1 MIRARWRFSV
11 VAGCALALSVSTTL
25 AAQGTITGKITNE
38 ANQPLGDARVIVLS
52 GQVSATSSE
61 DGKYTL
67 KNVPAGTV
75 EIQALKVGYR
85 ALKKTVTV
93 ANGAS
98 VTADLQMVAA
108 VVQLQEIVT
117 TATGEQ
123 RKIELGNA
131 ISAISNVSKRVEESA
146 TSSMS
151 DLLVAKAPGV
161 QVLGSPV
168 LGGAPTIRV
177 RGLSSL
183 SLSNAPIWIVDGV
196 RYNTNNTSSSGANSL
211 SLLNNLSP
219 EEIEDIEIVK
229 GPSAATLYGTAAAN
243 GVVIVTTRKGKA
255 GAPKWTFSAESRT
268 VDDRN
273 PYQTQYANFGHKIGQ
288 TAPIRCQLYV
298 MQTPA
303 FSAAQGATCIS
314 DSLTSYNNLTDPDQT
329 FIHLGRGSLYGANVS
344 GGNDAVRFYVSS
356 DLDHEFGPI
365 QMPQS
370 DINWYKDT
378 LHTSVSNAMFHPRQ
392 QNKFNVRSNLSTS
405 ITPKLDLN
413 ATAAFGKS
421 DNIIEVDNSS
431 IIGLLY
437 VQQSGFGW
445 KGCPKGTETTGCGM
459 TGADG
464 KNFYDPTGFPLHDA
478 NSFAPGS
485 IMQFT
490 TTDDVQRFTGS
501 VNANWRPLSW
511 IQNDGTV
518 GVDLANN
525 DQFHVCR
532 LNECPN
538 SGGTARVGNVS
549 DTKRNARNFSAKL
562 NSTATWQ
569 ARTWANLK
577 TSVGA
582 DYTNVEGD
590 TLTASSRFLA
600 PGASSL
606 GAGSTAVSWSATTFS
621 AVKTLGYYVQEQ
633 VALRDRLFLTA
644 AVRQDQNSA
653 FGTKFQNVKYPKLSV
668 SWLASDESFFPHP
681 TFLNSFRFRT
691 AYGASGVQPGSTAAL
706 QTFTPT
712 TSDITTRDL
721 NSGTAQPGLVAN
733 NPGNAF
739 LKPERSTE
747 LEAGFET
754 DLFDRRVHIDYTHYN
769 KKTHDALINVPI
781 PFSVASPVSSLLLN
795 LGSTQNWG
803 NEIQANI
810 SILQH
815 RALSWDVTLSASHND
830 NQWLDLGIDP
840 GTGKSRIIGSGTVNQ
855 QRKGDPLFSQWYR
868 NYTYSDA
875 NKDGIIQQ
883 SEVVVDTALTN
894 HGVGFAKDLVSIQN
908 GFDLLNRRLRLNVMF
923 DYKGGGSGLDGN
935 YFQCSSTPKAC
946 PETQDPTSPINLQ
959 ARAVAVTYGTK
970 VNGTTYT
977 TRLGYF
983 VNNQF
988 WKLREVS
995 AVINI
1000 PDRLTRMVQATSG
1013 STIVIGARNL
1023 HTWTKFT
1030 GVDPEQN
1037 YGVSNEVQQDFNTSP
1052 PPTYFT
1058 FRLNLKY

>member
-1 MIRARWRFSV
+1 
-11 VAGCALALSVSTTL
+11 
-25 AAQGTITGKITNE
+25 
-38 ANQPLGDARVIVLS
+38 
-52 GQVSATSSE
+52 
-61 DGKYTL
+61 
-67 KNVPAGTV
+67 
-75 EIQALKVGYR
+75 
-85 ALKKTVTV
+85 
-93 ANGAS
+93 
-98 VTADLQMVAA
+98 
-108 VVQLQEIVT
+108 
-117 TATGEQ
+117 
-123 RKIELGNA
+123 
-131 ISAISNVSKRVEESA
+131 
-146 TSSMS
+146 
-151 DLLVAKAPGV
+151 
-161 QVLGSPV
+161 
-168 LGGAPTIRV
+168 
-177 RGLSSL
+177 
-183 SLSNAPIWIVDGV
+183 
-196 RYNTNNTSSSGANSL
+196 
-211 SLLNNLSP
+211 
-219 EEIEDIEIVK
+219 
-229 GPSAATLYGTAAAN
+229 
-243 GVVIVTTRKGKA
+243 
-255 GAPKWTFSAESRT
+255 
-268 VDDRN
+268 
-273 PYQTQYANFGHKIGQ
+273 
-288 TAPIRCQLYV
+288 
-298 MQTPA
+298 
-303 FSAAQGATCIS
+303 
-314 DSLTSYNNLTDPDQT
+314 
-329 FIHLGRGSLYGANVS
+329 
-344 GGNDAVRFYVSS
+344 
-356 DLDHEFGPI
+356 
-365 QMPQS
+365 
-370 DINWYKDT
+370 
-378 LHTSVSNAMFHPRQ
+378 TSVSNAMFHPRQ